1 MTTFTVSQGD
11 TYQSTVRFDK
21 YPSVYNTL
29 QVSLRGSAGTF
40 DGVALSVCDGYQISI
55 PTTTLA
61 VGTYTGY
68 LYVVENGAR
77 ILLDTFQIIINPNFL
92 TAPASTVTPSFARQA
107 LAVVES
113 QILACGSAGYLQI
126 TADGKTIQRITVT
139 ELMKQRMELLQEIE
153 LEEQDDRINSGQP
166 ARKPVL
172 ISFR

>member
-1 MTTFTVSQGD
+1 MTTYTVSQGD

-21 YPSVYNTL
+21 YPSAYNTL

-40 DGVALSVCDGYQISI
+40 DGTALSVQDGYQISI
-55 PTTTLA
+55 PTTTLST
-61 VGTYTGY
+61 GTYNGY

-77 ILLDTFQIIINPNFL
+77 VLLDSFQIIINPNFL
-92 TAPASTVTPSFARQA
+92 TATPTAATPSFARQA

-113 QILACGSAGYLQI
+113 QILACGNAGYLQI
-126 TADGKTIQRITVT
+126 TADGKTIQRITIDV
-139 ELMKQRMELLQEIE
+139 LMKQRQELMQEIE